1 MAKLARKWY
10 AQFLSPPGETEI
22 WSVLGVDND
31 DLKKELS
38 PQTETK
44 KNVLGETAFVHN
56 GYETQVAVEPYYADK
71 DSSLHAP
78 LLDIVMTEDNSEAKC
93 LGKYADVVFDTYT
106 EATGIFTGVAYIQ
119 DAWIIPQSIGGDTS
133 GVQIPFNINPVGPKV
148 KKNISYDP
156 ATHTPTFTAIGG

>member
-10 AQFLSPPGETEI
+10 AQFLSPPGETEN
-22 WSVLGVDND
+22 WAVLGVDND

-56 GYETQVAVEPYYADK
+56 GYEVQVAVEPYYADE
-71 DSSLHAP
+71 SSPLHDP
-78 LLDIVMTEDNSEAKC
+78 LLDIIMTEDNSEAKC
-93 LGKYADVVFDTYT
+93 LGKYADVVFDAFT
-106 EATGIFTGVAYIQ
+106 EATGIFTGVAFIQ
-119 DAWIIPQSIGGDTS
+119 DAWIVPQSIGGDTS
-133 GVQIPFNINPVGPKV
+133 GVQIPFNINPVGPKTQ
-148 KKNISYDP
+148 KNISYNV

>member
-10 AQFLSPPGETEI
+10 AQFISPPGVAES
-22 WSVLGVDND
+22 WAVLGVDND

-71 DSSLHAP
+71 ASSLYEP
-78 LLDIVMTEDNSEAKC
+78 LLDIVMAEDNSEAKC
-93 LGKYADVVFDTYT
+93 LGKYADVVFDTFD
-106 EATGIFTGVAYIQ
+106 EATNTFTGVAYTQ

-133 GVQIPFNINPVGPKV
+133 GVQIPFNINPVGAKV
-148 KKNISYDP
+148 KKNVSYNA